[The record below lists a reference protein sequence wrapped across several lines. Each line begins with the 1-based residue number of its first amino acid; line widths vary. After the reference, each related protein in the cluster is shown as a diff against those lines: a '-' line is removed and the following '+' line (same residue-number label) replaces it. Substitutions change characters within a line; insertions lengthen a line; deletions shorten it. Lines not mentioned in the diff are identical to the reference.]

1 MSSELTREIQAIEA
15 KLHNARQDLQTTKAQ
30 LASVQVYSGKYPA
43 ASATDSTDSKA
54 DTIEPAQRP
63 VEDVVRPGVRF
74 LVDEIHD
81 PIESFNRRMYLF
93 NAKFDEYV
101 FLPVVE
107 GYETVVPDFFEDRI
121 SNFFSNIADIR
132 NLLNAI
138 LQLKGE
144 TSLKIFTRF
153 LVNSTF
159 GLGGF
164 FDHATP
170 LGYPQ
175 QTEDFGQ
182 TLGHYGLNPGPY
194 LVLPIFGP
202 SSVRDTTGLI
212 VDSAAQFFYLYA
224 PLGMDTHLERSA
236 PYTLTNAIDT
246 RHQLSFRYYQT
257 GSPFEYDF
265 IRLLHTKNRELE
277 IAK

>member
-1 MSSELTREIQAIEA
+1 
-15 KLHNARQDLQTTKAQ
+15 
-30 LASVQVYSGKYPA
+30 VYSGKDPV

-54 DTIEPAQRP
+54 DSIEPAQRP
-63 VEDVVRPGVRF
+63 VENVVRPGVRF
-74 LVDEIHD
+74 IVDVHD

-107 GYETVVPDFFEDRI
+107 GYETVMPDFFEDRV
-121 SNFFSNIADIR
+121 SDFFSNIADIR
-132 NLLNAI
+132 NLMNAI

-175 QTEDFGQ
+175 QIEDFGQ

-202 SSVRDTTGLI
+202 SSLRDTTGLV
-212 VDSAAQFFYLYA
+212 VDSAAQFFYLYT
-224 PLGMDTHLERSA
+224 PLGFDDHLERSA
-236 PYTLTNAIDT
+236 PYTLTNATDT
-246 RHQLSFRYYQT
+246 RHRLSFRYYQT
-257 GSPFEYDF
+257 GSPFEYDL
-265 IRLLHTKNRELE
+265 IRLLYTKNRELE

>member
-1 MSSELTREIQAIEA
+1 
-15 KLHNARQDLQTTKAQ
+15 
-30 LASVQVYSGKYPA
+30 
-43 ASATDSTDSKA
+43 
-54 DTIEPAQRP
+54 
-63 VEDVVRPGVRF
+63 
-74 LVDEIHD
+74 
-81 PIESFNRRMYLF
+81 MYLF

-107 GYETVVPDFFEDRI
+107 GYETVMPDFFEDRV
-121 SNFFSNIADIR
+121 SDFFSNIADIR
-132 NLLNAI
+132 NLMNAI

-175 QTEDFGQ
+175 QIEDFGQ

-202 SSVRDTTGLI
+202 SSLRDTTGLV
-212 VDSAAQFFYLYA
+212 VDSAAQFFYLYT
-224 PLGMDTHLERSA
+224 PLGFDDHLERSA
-236 PYTLTNAIDT
+236 PYTLTNATDT
-246 RHQLSFRYYQT
+246 RHRLSFRYYQT
-257 GSPFEYDF
+257 GSPFEYDL
-265 IRLLHTKNRELE
+265 IRLLYTKNRELE